1 MLHPLPQKLRLD
13 RGSLSIRGF
22 TLLEVMVVFALI
34 AVLGGVA
41 FMTLSNQ
48 EDPAGELAARASL
61 VQLESL
67 QSARPDAPVTDVSL
81 LGSLDPSRTWT
92 QSASTAANQ
101 VSVRLDQVDP
111 AVYGAA
117 VSVGTDGACWL
128 LRRDFDAPNRSL
140 STIWAVAESGSCTAV
155 RALTLTPDSSG
166 ERGSSADAPQIL

>member
-1 MLHPLPQKLRLD
+1 MHPLTRNLHQNR
-13 RGSLSIRGF
+13 RSLTIRAF
-22 TLLEVMVVFALI
+22 TLLEVIVVFALI

-67 QSARPDAPVTDVSL
+67 QSARPDAPVTDVSVL
-81 LGSLDPSRTWT
+81 ESLDPSRTWT
-92 QSASTAANQ
+92 QSASTAANE

-111 AVYGAA
+111 AVFGAA
-117 VSVGTDGACWL
+117 VSAGTDRACWL
-128 LRRDFDAPNRSL
+128 LRRDFDAPTRSL
-140 STIWAVAESGSCTAV
+140 ATIWAVAESGNCTAV
-155 RALTLTPDSSG
+155 RALALTPDSSG